1 MDSCGGCQYH
11 EFPYKSIPPILIDGR
26 RKEIKFT
33 CKEDVYKVI
42 DVLIKEVNENN
53 EKGNEFDLAKSI
65 NAQLPFFTCRNH
77 IYDKDIQKDI
87 KRYVYCKEFGI
98 SPYPGTY
105 GDQPYEWVDRFYS
118 IKNAFAKR
126 ESTQIEK
133 ARNKKG

>member
-1 MDSCGGCQYH
+1 M
-11 EFPYKSIPPILIDGR
+11 LINGR
-26 RKEIKFT
+26 RKEIEFT
-33 CKEDVYKVI
+33 CKEDVYKII

-65 NAQLPFFTCRNH
+65 NSQLPFFTCRNH
-77 IYDKDIQKDI
+77 IYDKDIQRDI

-105 GDQPYEWVDRFYS
+105 GDQPYEWVNRFYS